1 MPRRVKRNYSSSTR
15 KSRRVKRMRRSKK
28 CSGCGCRKRRQSRR
42 SMRGGYN
49 EAALQK
55 VLDAALRG
63 GGYGS
68 GSSGLGGSRLNGGQG
83 GGSRRRTKRARRT
96 RRSRRSMRGGTN
108 EKPAC
113 STYSADIGSC
123 GNTLSPHCMPNPD
136 GSHGIDACIPNPN
149 YVAVNHFHPASASAS
164 SATAWKDQENFF
176 SDFSTTPDGD
186 GDEES

>member
-1 MPRRVKRNYSSSTR
+1 MPRRVKRNCSSSTR

-68 GSSGLGGSRLNGGQG
+68 GSSGLGGSRLNGGQS
-83 GGSRRRTKRARRT
+83 GGSRRRRTKRVRRT
-96 RRSRRSMRGGTN
+96 RRSMRGG
-108 EKPAC
+108 EG
-113 STYSADIGSC
+113 D
-123 GNTLSPHCMPNPD
+123 
-136 GSHGIDACIPNPN
+136 
-149 YVAVNHFHPASASAS
+149 
-164 SATAWKDQENFF
+164 
-176 SDFSTTPDGD
+176 D
-186 GDEES
+186 GDETERIGDRFGPRANMSAHTERMKDIEFDFGWNKTPAAPPAPPPGDGA